1 MGSVLVPD
9 SIILLSYLL
18 RYTLVRMETRIQTLE
33 RRIAKITTQLAQLG
47 DLRIGSLS
55 EQYNVCGRAGCR
67 CKASPPIKHGPYHQ
81 LSFTRKGK
89 SSTRFVR
96 RGELTTVK
104 QQLRNYEKL
113 RKLVDQWIT
122 LGTELSN
129 LKLDQQRKSRSQR
142 AG

>member
-1 MGSVLVPD
+1 M
-9 SIILLSYLL
+9 
-18 RYTLVRMETRIQTLE
+18 RMETRIQTLE
-33 RRIAKITTQLAQLG
+33 RRIAKITSLLAQLG

-129 LKLDQQRKSRSQR
+129 LKLDQQRQSRSQR

>member
-1 MGSVLVPD
+1 
-9 SIILLSYLL
+9 
-18 RYTLVRMETRIQTLE
+18 METRIQTLE
-33 RRIAKITTQLAQLG
+33 RRIVKITTALAQLG
-47 DLRIGSLS
+47 DLRFGSLS
-55 EQYNVCGRAGCR
+55 QQYNVCGRAGCR

-81 LSFTRKGK
+81 LSFTRSGK

-104 QQLRNYEKL
+104 QQMRNYERL
-113 RKLVDQWIT
+113 RKLVDQWIK

-129 LKLDQQRKSRSQR
+129 LKLDQQRESRSQR

>member
-1 MGSVLVPD
+1 MPD
-9 SIILLSYLL
+9 SIILLSYIM
-18 RYTLVRMETRIQTLE
+18 RYTLMRMETRIQTLE

-104 QQLRNYEKL
+104 QQMRNYEKL
-113 RKLVDQWIT
+113 RKLVDQWIK

-129 LKLDQQRKSRSQR
+129 LKLDRQYKSRSHR

>member
-1 MGSVLVPD
+1 MSD
-9 SIILLSYLL
+9 SIILLSYSL

-33 RRIAKITTQLAQLG
+33 RRIAKITGQLAQLG

-129 LKLDQQRKSRSQR
+129 LKLDQQRESRSQR
-142 AG
+142 AS

>member
-1 MGSVLVPD
+1 
-9 SIILLSYLL
+9 
-18 RYTLVRMETRIQTLE
+18 METRIQTLE

-47 DLRIGSLS
+47 DLRFGSLS

-104 QQLRNYEKL
+104 QQMRNYEKL
-113 RKLVDQWIT
+113 RKLVDQWIK

-129 LKLDQQRKSRSQR
+129 LRLDRQHKSRSHR

>member
-1 MGSVLVPD
+1 MPD
-9 SIILLSYLL
+9 SIILLSYIL

-104 QQLRNYEKL
+104 QQMRNYKKL
-113 RKLVDQWIT
+113 RKLVDQWIN
-122 LGTELSN
+122 LGTELAN
-129 LKLDQQRKSRSQR
+129 LKLDQQHQARSHR

>member
-1 MGSVLVPD
+1 MPD

-129 LKLDQQRKSRSQR
+129 LKLDQQRQVRSQR

>member
-1 MGSVLVPD
+1 MSD
-9 SIILLSYLL
+9 SIILLSYCL
-18 RYTLVRMETRIQTLE
+18 RYTLVRMETRLQTLE

-129 LKLDQQRKSRSQR
+129 LKLDQQRDSRSQR

>member
-1 MGSVLVPD
+1 M
-9 SIILLSYLL
+9 ILLSVFL
-18 RYTLVRMETRIQTLE
+18 RYTLMRMETRIQTLE
-33 RRIAKITTQLAQLG
+33 RRIAKITSLLAQLG

-104 QQLRNYEKL
+104 QQMRNYERL

>member
-1 MGSVLVPD
+1 M
-9 SIILLSYLL
+9 
-18 RYTLVRMETRIQTLE
+18 RMATRIQTLE
-33 RRIAKITTQLAQLG
+33 RRIAKITSLLEQLG

-67 CKASPPIKHGPYHQ
+67 CKASPPLKHGPYHQ

-104 QQLRNYEKL
+104 QQMRNYEKL
-113 RKLVDQWIT
+113 RKLVDQWIN

-129 LKLDQQRKSRSQR
+129 LKLDQRRKS
-142 AG
+142 

>member
-1 MGSVLVPD
+1 VSA
-9 SIILLSYLL
+9 SILLLSVFL
-18 RYTLVRMETRIQTLE
+18 RYTLVRMERRIQTLE

-55 EQYNVCGRAGCR
+55 EQYNVCGRAACR
-67 CKASPPIKHGPYHQ
+67 CKASPPLKHGPYHQ

-104 QQLRNYEKL
+104 QQMRNYEKL
-113 RKLVDQWIT
+113 RKLVDQWIN

-129 LKLDQQRKSRSQR
+129 LKLDQQRKSRS
-142 AG
+142 